1 MRKDKKHKYGAAMS
15 WVARPKAFKYESWS
29 GRAKAQ
35 EKISEEEKAKAFYEL
50 AKPKVS
56 SESRAASG
64 SRLASINT
72 EPLYTDDYMELM
84 LSPEEMIDVKKQLNV
99 SPMVRFKK
107 PSALRAGL
115 PNILLAD
122 ASNKPPTLEEYV
134 KLGLQLSQ
142 LSQGE
147 RESIQFMLERLKDRE
162 EKK

>member
-1 MRKDKKHKYGAAMS
+1 MTIRKDKKHKYGAAVS
-15 WVARPKAFKYESWS
+15 WVARP
-29 GRAKAQ
+29 
-35 EKISEEEKAKAFYEL
+35 KISEEEKARAFYEL

-64 SRLASINT
+64 KRLAASGKRLAASNT
-72 EPLYTDDYMELM
+72 APLYTDDYMELM

>member
-1 MRKDKKHKYGAAMS
+1 MTIRKDKKHKYGAAVS
-15 WVARPKAFKYESWS
+15 WVARPK
-29 GRAKAQ
+29 
-35 EKISEEEKAKAFYEL
+35 ISEEVKAKAFYEL

-64 SRLASINT
+64 KRLAASGKRLAASNT
-72 EPLYTDDYMELM
+72 APLYTDDYMELM